1 MTTNNFIS
9 NSKNS
14 FMMHNIPLAIFYEKA
29 KYHLSGLTITF
40 ISFYLHFPGRNPNVS
55 FFSQSNP
62 GQVSLQAKALA
73 DIMPS
78 IINQARDAIATTK
91 DISAKA
97 EIIKATK
104 ELILASK
111 LMIES
116 AKNGDQVKLN
126 EAFKLTSEAIPRFI
140 AAIKKGATAENQVSS
155 SLEKIRTEVTKL
167 NNQTIFAQAG
177 QLDIS
182 DRDPNFSLDDLV
194 AATNAVGRSIIE
206 SAEATKVGVDA
217 FGASAQN
224 LSSAVLKMSE
234 SSIKVSTT
242 IFSSRLGFGSH
253 KNFWVDRIVRSKTHS
268 PLYYLN
274 MHDAQIPNLK
284 AHESFHNHL
293 SADIAYFCFFFLI
306 RSTFFASPIWLTFV

>member
-1 MTTNNFIS
+1 
-9 NSKNS
+9 
-14 FMMHNIPLAIFYEKA
+14 
-29 KYHLSGLTITF
+29 
-40 ISFYLHFPGRNPNVS
+40 
-55 FFSQSNP
+55 
-62 GQVSLQAKALA
+62 VSLQAKALA

-242 IFSSRLGFGSH
+242 IFSSSLGFGSH
-253 KNFWVDRIVRSKTHS
+253 KNFWVDQIVRSKTHS

-293 SADIAYFCFFFLI
+293 SADIAYFCFFFWI
-306 RSTFFASPIWLTFV
+306 RSTFFASPIWLTFVRIDCSKYKRRNDTRSHPNSCEGLGHYCRATLDVLPRSLAKGRQRQHYPTNTAR